1 MVAAKISDHEIILK
15 FTREPAS
22 ANTVVSAERGRILIG
37 NKTYTSN
44 IGLLAHTVI
53 EAWPACP
60 IGELSEEVLSPVLDL
75 SPELLILGTGWQRA
89 FAPRELTFALARR
102 GIGLDVMDTPAACRT
117 FNVLVSEDRL
127 PAAILYIQ
135 DQTT

>member
-1 MVAAKISDHEIILK
+1 MVSAKTPDHEDILK
-15 FTREPAS
+15 FTKEPAS
-22 ANTVVSAERGRILIG
+22 ANTVLRVERGSILIG
-37 NKTYTSN
+37 NQTYTGN
-44 IGLLAHTVI
+44 IGLLAHSVI
-53 EAWPACP
+53 YTWPDCP
-60 IGELSEEVLSPVLDL
+60 VSELTEELLSPVLDQ
-75 SPELLILGTGWQRA
+75 SPELLILGTGWQSV

>member
-1 MVAAKISDHEIILK
+1 MVSATTPDHEDILK
-15 FTREPAS
+15 FTKEPAS
-22 ANTVVSAERGRILIG
+22 ANTVLRVERGSILIG
-37 NKTYTSN
+37 NQTYTGN

-53 EAWPACP
+53 DTWPDFP
-60 IGELSEEVLSPVLDL
+60 VSELTEELLSPVLDQ
-75 SPELLILGTGWQRA
+75 SPELLILGTGWQNV

-127 PAAILYIQ
+127 PGAILYIQ

>member
-1 MVAAKISDHEIILK
+1 MLSAKTSNHEDILK

-22 ANTVVSAERGRILIG
+22 ANTVLRVERGCILIG
-37 NKTYTSN
+37 DQTYTGN
-44 IGLLAHTVI
+44 IGLLAHAVI
-53 EAWPACP
+53 DTWPDCP
-60 IGELSEEVLSPVLDL
+60 ISELTEELLSPVLDQ
-75 SPELLILGTGWQRA
+75 SPEMLILGTGWQRA

-102 GIGLDVMDTPAACRT
+102 GIGLEVMNTPAACRT

-135 DQTT
+135 D

>member
-1 MVAAKISDHEIILK
+1 MVSAKTTDHEDILK

-22 ANTVVSAERGRILIG
+22 ANTIVSVERGSVRIG
-37 NKTYTSN
+37 DKTYTGN
-44 IGLLAHTVI
+44 LALLAHSVI
-53 EAWPACP
+53 EAWPDCP
-60 IGELSEEVLSPVLDL
+60 VGELSEEVLSPVLEQ

-102 GIGLDVMDTPAACRT
+102 GIGLEVMNTPAACRT

-127 PAAILYIQ
+127 PAAILYVE
-135 DQTT
+135 D

>member
-1 MVAAKISDHEIILK
+1 MVSAKTTDHEDILK

-22 ANTVVSAERGRILIG
+22 ANTVISVERGSVRIG
-37 NKTYTSN
+37 DKTYTGN
-44 IGLLAHTVI
+44 LGLLAHTVI
-53 EAWPACP
+53 EAWPDCP
-60 IGELSEEVLSPVLDL
+60 ISELSEEVLSPVLEQ

-102 GIGLDVMDTPAACRT
+102 GIGLEVMNTPAACRT

-127 PAAILYIQ
+127 PAAILYVG
-135 DQTT
+135 D